1 VAGYEL
7 LEGTG
12 GDRRRG
18 PADYLWGI
26 PPVASSDL
34 RPGRFQLSVSLP
46 VPASPA
52 SGPSPPPPAAATAVP
67 SRPLQFVY
75 MTGSHRSGGTI
86 LAVLLGA
93 HPEVFLPGE
102 LSRFPFPAWEPG
114 RMCSCGVPV
123 RECPFWTTV
132 VRNVDKEG
140 YLARMRQGQLLYEQ
154 WHSMPR
160 ALLAHRLGS
169 EAFKKHAAL
178 TEELLLE
185 LARQTG
191 KRVIL
196 DTSRNAVKG
205 HVASQMEALG
215 VQVRYLHVVRD
226 GRNYVWAETYRPDNT
241 EGAVRTWR
249 HTPLVLAARWV
260 ATNFLP
266 LVMCYGGSP
275 RYLRVRYED
284 LTARP
289 AEVLTAI
296 GKFLDLDMTDI
307 IAKVRAQQAFPIVH
321 VLGGSRFRLQG
332 SATLRP
338 DPSVPNRLTA
348 GARVTFWVVAG
359 WMAGFF
365 GYRLR
370 RPT

>member
-1 VAGYEL
+1 
-7 LEGTG
+7 
-12 GDRRRG
+12 
-18 PADYLWGI
+18 
-26 PPVASSDL
+26 
-34 RPGRFQLSVSLP
+34 
-46 VPASPA
+46 
-52 SGPSPPPPAAATAVP
+52 
-67 SRPLQFVY
+67 

-102 LSRFPFPAWEPG
+102 LNRFPVPAWDPG

-123 RECPFWTTV
+123 RECPFWLNV
-132 VRNVDKEG
+132 VRNVDTGG
-140 YLARMRQGQLLYEQ
+140 YLAEMRRGQLRFEQ
-154 WHSMPR
+154 WHSMPT
-160 ALLAHRLGS
+160 ALLSQRLGTES
-169 EAFKKHAAL
+169 LKKHTAL
-178 TEELLLE
+178 TEELLQE

-205 HVASQMEALG
+205 RIASQMEASG
-215 VQVRYLHVVRD
+215 IEVRYLHIVRD
-226 GRNYVWAETYRPDNT
+226 GRNYMWAETYRPDNT
-241 EGAVRTWR
+241 DGATRTWR
-249 HTPLVLAARWV
+249 HTPFVLAARWV
-260 ATNFLP
+260 VTNLFP
-266 LVMCYGGSP
+266 LLLCYGGSR

-296 GKFLDLDMTDI
+296 GRFLDLDMTDVI
-307 IAKVRAQQAFPIVH
+307 SKVRAQEPIPIVH

-338 DPSVPNRLTA
+338 DPTTPNRLTV
-348 GARVTFWVVAG
+348 GARAIFWVVAG
-359 WMAGFF
+359 WLAGFF

-370 RPT
+370 GST